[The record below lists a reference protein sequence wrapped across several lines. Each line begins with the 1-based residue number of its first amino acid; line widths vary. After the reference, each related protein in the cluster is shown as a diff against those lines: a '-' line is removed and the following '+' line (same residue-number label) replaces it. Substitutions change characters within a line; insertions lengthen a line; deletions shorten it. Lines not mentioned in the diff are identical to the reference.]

1 MGMKIEVAVLPDV
14 VKPTLALAWA
24 QLGVDAR
31 KNKVFLNAYNAAI
44 DGWRSDWHDEA
55 DWRIADLREEFGF
68 KRRVAPL
75 LTPPDAQHKL
85 SMASMPS
92 FGLTLAHAEMSS
104 VNMCP
109 WRGDCEEP
117 CVVSNGN
124 GRYDSVQRAWLWRTE
139 FAAWSPYLFVDRLGE
154 ELGMAV
160 SKYGNVLFRPDVNS
174 DAAWHRL
181 LPALGEVRAVRPYG
195 YTKNKGILGHHKIG
209 GFTYAYSWNE
219 KSNVDAVR
227 QHLLAGGCVA
237 VVTNRSKGERVDG
250 AALRRFFGVEGAGV
264 RVADADVT
272 DEWMFKPSTIGDLT
286 AKGKARKMIG
296 KSAFVVVVY

>member
-1 MGMKIEVAVLPDV
+1 MKIQVTAAPA
-14 VKPTLALAWA
+14 VKPTLAVAWSR
-24 QLGVDAR
+24 LGIDAR
-31 KNKVFLNAYNAAI
+31 VNKVFLDAYDAGLS
-44 DGWRSDWHDEA
+44 GWRSDWHDEA
-55 DWRIADLREEFGF
+55 DRFIADLREEFGF

-85 SMASMPS
+85 GMASMPS

-139 FAAWSPYLFVDRLGE
+139 FAARHPYWFADRLGE
-154 ELGMAV
+154 EAGVAV
-160 SKYGNVLFRPDVNS
+160 RKHGTILFRPDVNS

-181 LPALGEVRAVRPYG
+181 LPALGQVRAIRPYG
-195 YTKNKGILGHHKIG
+195 YTKNKGILGRHKVG

-219 KSNVDAVR
+219 QSNIDKVR
-227 QHLLAGGCVA
+227 DHLIAGGCVA
-237 VVTNRSKGERVDG
+237 VVTNRSKEQPVDRG
-250 AALRRFFGVEGAGV
+250 ALRRFFGVEGAGV

-272 DEWMFKPSTIGDLT
+272 DEWMFKPRTIGDLT